1 MADAWTCAFGA
12 ENALMGAALQG
23 NDQVTGLSVTNL
35 QNDQGAASTAWRVPG
50 TEAYLIARLPRPAAC
65 RGFSFHR
72 TNLTAGARYSLVAR
86 VGDTPVV
93 ITDGQISNTAG
104 GQFLVVFP
112 AEFTITQ
119 LDISIS
125 DPGNPDGF
133 LSFPLA
139 YLGPLWQPE
148 RNMSWQGNESQ
159 QTTIDETTSLSGVE
173 YPTLRYRQ
181 RVLSI
186 DHQSLNAAEL
196 PKIRTIESVAATGRN
211 ILFVPD
217 LSAPDRNSAMIFG
230 RLTPGEITCPAGAA
244 DRRATTMTIRE
255 RL

>member
-1 MADAWTCAFGA
+1 MAEAWTCAFGA
-12 ENALMGAALQG
+12 ENALMEARLEG
-23 NDQVTGLSVTNL
+23 NAQVAELPLINL
-35 QNDQGAASTAWRVPG
+35 QNDQGAPSTAWRVPG
-50 TEAYLIARLPRPAAC
+50 KEAYLIAHLPRPILC

-86 VGDTPVV
+86 NGAGVV
-93 ITDGQISNTAG
+93 YASGGQQTQTVS

-112 AEFTITQ
+112 NDQTITQ

-125 DPGNPDGF
+125 DQGNPDGF

-159 QTTIDETTSLSGVE
+159 QATIDEATSLSGVE

-181 RVLSI
+181 RAIAI
-186 DHQSLNAAEL
+186 DHQSLGIAEL
-196 PKIRTIESVAATGRN
+196 PKIRSIENTAATGRN

-230 RLTPGEITCPAGAA
+230 RLTPGDITCPAGAA
-244 DRRATTMTIRE
+244 DRRATTMTVKE

>member
-1 MADAWTCAFGA
+1 MADPWCCALGA
-12 ENALMGAALQG
+12 QNALMDATLQG
-23 NDQVTGLSVTNL
+23 NAQVPGLPISNL
-35 QNDQGAASTAWRVPG
+35 QTDQGAPSTAWRVAG
-50 TEAYLIARLPRPAAC
+50 TEAYLIARLPRPATC
-65 RGFSFHR
+65 QGFSFHR
-72 TNLTAGARYSLVAR
+72 TNLTAQARYSLVAR
-86 VGDTPVV
+86 LGEALVVVTGGQTTDTV
-93 ITDGQISNTAG
+93 G

-112 AEFTITQ
+112 NEVAIDR

-148 RNMSWQGNESQ
+148 RNMSWEGNESRQ
-159 QTTIDETTSLSGVE
+159 ATIDETTSLSGVE

-186 DHQSLNAAEL
+186 DHQSLGADEL
-196 PKIRTIESVAATGRN
+196 PMIRAIESTAATGRN

-217 LSAPDRNSAMIFG
+217 LSADNRNSAMIFG
-230 RLTPGEITCPAGAA
+230 RLTPGDISCPAGAA
-244 DRRATTMTIRE
+244 DRRATTMTMKE

>member
-1 MADAWTCAFGA
+1 MAEPWICAFGA
-12 ENALMGAALQG
+12 ENALMGASLQG
-23 NDQVTGLSVTNL
+23 NDQVAGLPVSNL
-35 QNDQGAASTAWRVPG
+35 QNDQGAPSTAWRVPG
-50 TEAYLIARLPRPAAC
+50 KEAYLIARLPRLTAC

-72 TNLTAGARYSLVAR
+72 TNLTAGARYALVGR
-86 VGDTPVV
+86 VGETPVV
-93 ITDGQISNTAG
+93 NTGGQVADTVA
-104 GQFLVVFP
+104 GQFLVLFP
-112 AEFTITQ
+112 SELEIDR

-125 DPGNPDGF
+125 DQGNPDGF

-159 QTTIDETTSLSGVE
+159 QATIDEATSLSGVE

-181 RVLSI
+181 RVVAI
-186 DHQSLNAAEL
+186 DHQSLGIAEL
-196 PKIRTIESVAATGRN
+196 PKIRSIESTAATGRN

-217 LSAPDRNSAMIFG
+217 LTAADRNSAMIFG
-230 RLTPGEITCPAGAA
+230 RLTPGEITSPAGAA
-244 DRRATTMTIRE
+244 DRRATTMTIKE